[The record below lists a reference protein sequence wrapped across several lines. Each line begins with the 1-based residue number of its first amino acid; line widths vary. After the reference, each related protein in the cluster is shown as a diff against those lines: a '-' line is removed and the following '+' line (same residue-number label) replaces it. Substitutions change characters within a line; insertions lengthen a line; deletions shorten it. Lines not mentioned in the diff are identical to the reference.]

1 MTLTALDWIIIVA
14 YVVVTLAIGIGFSR
28 RAGKSLNE
36 YFISGRSLP
45 WWIAGTSM
53 VATTF
58 AADTPLAVT
67 GIVIKDGLAGNWVW
81 WAFAVGGMITV
92 FVYARLWRRSEV
104 VTDVEFVELRYGGK
118 PAAALRGIRAVY
130 VALIVNAIIIGW
142 VCGAMITFFD
152 ATVFAGAAE
161 STTRQWWLLVGCLGI
176 VGFYATLSGMWGVAI
191 TDVIQ
196 FLLAM
201 LGCILLA
208 VIAVKHIGGVDILRE
223 KVVAQFDGGEQALK
237 FLPSFSGDNAWMPLH
252 AFMIIALMQWWAT
265 WYPGAEPGGGGYVVQ
280 RMASCKDERHSLLAT
295 LWFQIAHYC
304 LRPWP
309 WIMVAFVALAMYP
322 ELRAGYLADSGF
334 DPGKGYPMI
343 ISDIAPSGLRGL
355 MLVTFFAA
363 FMSTISTQMNWG
375 ASYLVKDVYQRFI
388 KSDASD
394 AHYAKAS
401 RFASVL
407 VLLCGGL
414 ATWLMKDFSI
424 DTIWN
429 ILLALGA
436 GTGLVFMLRW
446 FWWRINAWSEIVAM
460 LASLVFFLLI
470 GVEEKKTPLE
480 LLVVGTPQVKIMLV
494 AFASIASWLIATYAT
509 PPESM
514 DKLISFYKKIGPGG
528 PGWKPVARKCPKIQV
543 DQDLGTSIV
552 AALFAAG
559 LIYSILPMTGFI
571 IFGEYKSAAIAANVA
586 AVCGAVTLYLVKRL
600 TREQRTN

>member
-528 PGWKPVARKCPKIQV
+528 PGWKPVAEKCPKIQV